1 MGMAVAAQAADLPAR
16 AAPPPVFVPPAF
28 TWTGF
33 YIGVNA
39 GYGFETRDRENTF
52 FGNNQ
57 AIIVP
62 TGGQNFGAI
71 GPNFPVAGINGPALP
86 VTPNA
91 LMGGV
96 LTPFNN
102 NNFGFDNNRRRRDGF
117 VGGGQIGYNWQ
128 LTPGAGLV
136 IGFEADAQ
144 FADLNKRND
153 NFFGVGGFG
162 FGNTVANGT
171 QVGVVTGIATP
182 AAPIVV
188 PGAIIQGG
196 AGFLVGVTGGPVAAP
211 VPAFAAPIV
220 FTGTTPFTVP
230 GGPIQAAGVGGNVTF
245 LDPFRNVNNGN
256 RGVDWFGTVRGRLG
270 YAFDRTLL
278 YVTGGL
284 AYGGGDRNNDQFD
297 NGFGT
302 FGFGGNCGGFNNT
315 NCSGNR
321 IRVGYTVGGGLEYA
335 FTNNLSLKLEGL
347 FVSLGD
353 RRNDNGFGI
362 AGNAPVPYARD
373 AAGNTYFAP
382 AGAFTNQNTGLFG
395 RNRSETEFAVVRV
408 GLNYK
413 FDFFG
418 AAAPAPVVAR
428 Y

>member
-1 MGMAVAAQAADLPAR
+1 MAVAAQAADLPAR
-16 AAPPPVFVPPAF
+16 AAPPPVYIPPAF

-39 GYGFETRDRENTF
+39 GYGFETRDRGNNGF

-57 AIIVP
+57 QVIIP
-62 TGGQNFGAI
+62 TGAGGFGAI
-71 GPNFPVAGINGPALP
+71 GPSFPVGGINGPALP
-86 VTPNA
+86 VAQNA
-91 LMGGV
+91 FAGGV
-96 LTPFNN
+96 LTPFNGA
-102 NNFGFDNNRRRRDGF
+102 NNFGFNNNRRRRDGF

-144 FADLNKRND
+144 FADLNRRND

-171 QVGVVTGIATP
+171 AVGVQALG
-182 AAPIVV
+182 PIGVAGPV
-188 PGAIIQGG
+188 IVQGG
-196 AGFLVGVTGGPVAAP
+196 GGAPLFFTGVTGGTLAAP
-211 VPAFAAPIV
+211 TPAVAGAVVIAQPA
-220 FTGTTPFTVP
+220 GTPLL
-230 GGPIQAAGVGGNVTF
+230 AAGVGGNVTF
-245 LDPFRNVNNGN
+245 LDPFRVANNGN

-284 AYGGGDRNNDQFD
+284 AYGGGDRNNDNFD
-297 NGFGT
+297 NTGFGS
-302 FGFGGNCGGFNNT
+302 FGFGGGNN
-315 NCSGNR
+315 NNGGNR

-335 FTNNLSLKLEGL
+335 FTNNLSVKLEGL
-347 FVSLGD
+347 FVSLDD
-353 RRNDNGFGI
+353 RRNNNGFFGF

-382 AGAFTNQNTGLFG
+382 AAAFTNQNQGLFN
-395 RNRSETEFAVVRV
+395 RNRSQTEFAVVRV

-413 FDFFG
+413 FDLFG
-418 AAAPAPVVAR
+418 AGPAPAPVVAR